1 MTKNERKEIAYLALN
16 DLYKE
21 LNSSVNHLLIL
32 REFLQE
38 LLNMEKDN
46 TINSEYPSLLKYS
59 KFRKQ

>member
-1 MTKNERKEIAYLALN
+1 MTKNEKKEIAYLALN

-38 LLNMEKDN
+38 LLNIKRDN
-46 TINSEYPSLLKYS
+46 DINYECPNLLKYS